1 MMFAYSVKTNILQT
15 IVWQFFIKMYHLL
28 CGEETNVKEE
38 PYSLLK
44 KKKKKFLQP
53 KLRTVEEYNM
63 EKEKGIEFISFH
75 IC

>member
-1 MMFAYSVKTNILQT
+1 
-15 IVWQFFIKMYHLL
+15 MYHLL